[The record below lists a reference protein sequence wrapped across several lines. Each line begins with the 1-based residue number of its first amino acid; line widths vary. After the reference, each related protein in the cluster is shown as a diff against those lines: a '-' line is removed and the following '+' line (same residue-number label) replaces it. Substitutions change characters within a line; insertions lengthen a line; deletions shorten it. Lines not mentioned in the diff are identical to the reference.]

1 MNINDLKIGKQYNN
15 EEIMNIFKCAN
26 AGGMRRSH
34 RTNTLVLIF
43 DHNKMYDDNWEDNVL
58 HYTGMGKNRDQVLDG
73 NQNRTLY
80 ESRTNGV
87 ELHLFEVFQKGRYE
101 YIGPVELADEPYQD
115 TQRDEQG
122 VLRRVWMFPLKRK

>member
-1 MNINDLKIGKQYNN
+1 MNKSNLKIGKHYSNQ
-15 EEIMNIFKCAN
+15 EIMNIFKCGN
-26 AGGMRRSH
+26 SGGMRRSL

-43 DHNKMYDDNWEDNVL
+43 DHNKMYDDNWEDNIL

-80 ESRTNGV
+80 DSRTNGV
-87 ELHLFEVFQKGRYE
+87 ELHLFEVFHEGKYE
-101 YIGPVELADEPYQD
+101 YQGQVELAGEPYQD

-122 VLRRVWMFPLKRK
+122 VLRKVWMFPLKRK